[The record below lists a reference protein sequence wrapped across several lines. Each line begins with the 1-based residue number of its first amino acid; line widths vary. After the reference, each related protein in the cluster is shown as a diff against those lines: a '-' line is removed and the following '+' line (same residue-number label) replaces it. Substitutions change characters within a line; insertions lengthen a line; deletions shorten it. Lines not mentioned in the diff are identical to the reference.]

1 MTTPPP
7 KGIKTLA
14 IWIVVILIVAAVAGV
29 GGYYIGHSIGYD
41 EGYKKG
47 YETAKPAGPVLPEKI
62 KIGSLMA
69 LSGFLGPMGQK
80 IKLGVELAVKEI
92 NEHGGINGRPV
103 ELIMEDTGTNPTQ
116 ALEAFKK
123 LVEVDGVQV
132 VIGPM
137 ASGEVM
143 AIGDYANERHVV
155 VISPSATSPE
165 ITTKFP
171 DDYLFRTVGSD
182 ALQGKALAE
191 IMLEKGFNKIAI
203 LVLNNA
209 YGIGIE
215 EKAKEVL
222 GDKVILTIRY
232 DPTKMD
238 FRTELDQI
246 KNSGADAVLYVGYY
260 EDGRVMFRQALEM
273 GLDNIQWVA
282 AEGVYGESM
291 FEVEEAAEFMSRAVM
306 GTRPIAPTGIRGYQ
320 VFSEAFQ
327 KEFGEPPSMYADTAY
342 DATMLAALA
351 IAYAGEYNGTKIK
364 DALTYVSQFY
374 VGATGEKVFDKN
386 GDQLTQFYEIWK
398 VEKVNGEY
406 KFVAIGTWPKTL

>member
-1 MTTPPP
+1 LTTPPP